1 MMKNI
6 SNRRACICQFIY
18 MVTTVVAFATA
29 AVAQT
34 AASAQPS
41 TAESSLLSAEDQ
53 ILQAK
58 VRRDAAT
65 IAQGFADEAVYMH
78 ANGRSQTKSEYLQAV
93 TSSTLPY
100 RSIATQDRVVRIFG
114 EVGIT
119 RGAINMVVG
128 ERQLADNYLAV
139 YIRRDARWQL
149 LDWRTTPALKSAD
162 NK

>member
-1 MMKNI
+1 MKHSLHRLIRNV
-6 SNRRACICQFIY
+6 ACVAVDACALA
-18 MVTTVVAFATA
+18 VV
-29 AVAQT
+29 AVAQN
-34 AASAQPS
+34 SVSVQLS
-41 TAESSLLSAEDQ
+41 DAEQSLLNTEDQ

-93 TSSTLPY
+93 ASSTLPY

-128 ERQLADNYLAV
+128 ERQLSDNYLAV
-139 YIRRDARWQL
+139 YIKRDARWQL

>member
-6 SNRRACICQFIY
+6 SNRRTCICQFIC

-34 AASAQPS
+34 SAPTQLS
-41 TAESSLLSAEDQ
+41 VAEQSLLNTEDQ

-65 IAQGFADEAVYMH
+65 ITQGFADEAVYMH
-78 ANGRSQTKSEYLQAV
+78 ANGRSQTKTEYLQAV
-93 TSSTLPY
+93 ASSTLPY
-100 RSIATQDRVVRIFG
+100 RSITTQDRVVRVFG

-128 ERQLADNYLAV
+128 ERQLSDNYLAV
-139 YIRRDARWQL
+139 YIKRDLRWQL